1 MKKAFIIGAVVIGT
15 LASAFPFR
23 TSCGKVYNITGTSGM
38 TISAIAEF
46 CNDVNFIA
54 CGENATITVYY
65 H

>member
-1 MKKAFIIGAVVIGT
+1 MKKILVMGAIAIGT

-23 TSCGKVYNITGTSGM
+23 TSCGKVYNITGTTGM
-38 TISAIAEF
+38 SISAIAEF

-54 CGENATITVYY
+54 CGENANIIVYY

>member
-1 MKKAFIIGAVVIGT
+1 MKKLFIVGAVAIGT
-15 LASAFPFR
+15 IASAFPFR

-38 TISAIAEF
+38 SLSAIAEF

-54 CGENATITVYY
+54 CGENTNVILYT